1 MIKGKFRYG
10 EDWYDITVTEN
21 DWYVHDVGDMPER
34 MISAANEFALEHGMR
49 NDSRPPE
56 SNSLCPTCR
65 EGTLVTVTKDYTLQS
80 VARLGGKSL
89 VVKNITR
96 EECYKCGEQI
106 FPWPPCEKIDAAVA
120 LEAGGKL

>member
-49 NDSRPPE
+49 NDNRPPE
-56 SNSLCPTCR
+56 SHLLCPTCR

-80 VARLGGKSL
+80 VARLGGRSL
-89 VVKNITR
+89 VVKDIIR
-96 EECYKCGEQI
+96 EECQKCGEQI
-106 FPWPPCEKIDAAVA
+106 FPWLSCEKIDAAVA
-120 LEAGGKL
+120 LGAGRQA